1 MVEFC
6 IKCLKSEKTDLGI
19 TYGQFLINSLKPGQG
34 LTISTLLRR
43 VLLGDLVGTAIT
55 EVDIEGATH
64 EFAVLDGVR
73 EDILEI
79 LLNLKGIIVK
89 SINNNTK
96 FGELNIQGPAIIT
109 ANCINLEEG
118 LEIINPN
125 HYIASISENSEL
137 KIKFKF
143 ERGIGYK
150 LANHTITEKIS
161 NFLEI
166 DSIFMPVTKV
176 DVKIENN
183 FTDLNSNTENIILD
197 IWTNGSLT
205 PHEALHQASK
215 KILEI
220 FNQIISNK
228 IEDIVPSSE
237 IKVKEVKKEAHIDIS
252 IEELQL
258 SARSYNCLKRIKIDS
273 VSDLLQYSPE
283 KLLEVRNFGQKS
295 ADEVLSALKTKLGI
309 TFN

>member
-6 IKCLKSEKTDLGI
+6 IKCLKSETTDLGV
-19 TYGQFLINSLKPGQG
+19 TYGKFLINSLKVGQG

-43 VLLGDLVGTAIT
+43 VLLGDLVGAAIT
-55 EVDIEGATH
+55 EVNIEGATH
-64 EFAVLDGVR
+64 EFALLNGVR

-89 SINNNTK
+89 SIGNNIK

-109 ANCINLEEG
+109 ANCIKLEEG
-118 LEIINPN
+118 LEIVNPN

-143 ERGIGYK
+143 EHGIGYK
-150 LANHTITEKIS
+150 LANHTITEKNS
-161 NFLEI
+161 DFLEI

-197 IWTNGSLT
+197 IWTNGSIT
-205 PHEALHQASK
+205 PHEALYQASE

-220 FNQIISNK
+220 FNQIIANK
-228 IEDIVPSSE
+228 IEDIVIPSE
-237 IKVKEVKKEAHIDIS
+237 NKIKEVKKETHIDIS

-258 SARSYNCLKRIKIDS
+258 SARAYNCLKRIKINS
-273 VSDLLQYSPE
+273 VSDLLQYSPK

-295 ADEVLSALKTKLGI
+295 ADEVLFALKTKLGI